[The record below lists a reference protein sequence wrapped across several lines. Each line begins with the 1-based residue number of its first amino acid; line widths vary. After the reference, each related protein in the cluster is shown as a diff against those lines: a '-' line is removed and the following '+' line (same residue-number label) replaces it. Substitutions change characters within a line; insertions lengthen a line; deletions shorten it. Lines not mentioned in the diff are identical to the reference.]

1 MIEVHVYADR
11 AIAFLRGL
19 IGRWGKSAE
28 ESVEETLNEI
38 KRQMSV
44 PGKPIVYPVQWDSEK
59 QRRYVIA
66 KLREEGNLPY
76 TRTDAYRNGWKIAK
90 NPEGFTLSNAHPAG
104 AIGGTLTGKASGAMF
119 GASLTS
125 WQSKIHRGRWP
136 AFLPIVLEELTKLP
150 RKIIDR
156 MTIRTK

>member
-44 PGKPIVYPVQWDSEK
+44 SGKPIVYPVQWDSEK
-59 QRRYVIA
+59 QRRAFFATDGFGAGI
-66 KLREEGNLPY
+66 PY
-76 TRTDAYRNGWKIAK
+76 RRTDAYVNGWKIAK
-90 NPEGFTLSNAHPAG
+90 MPSGLSLSNAHPAG